1 MTNPSRPVRQDIL
14 LATTV
19 SDRHLAAFPTSFD
32 VQRKFKGKRF
42 HVQWINNF
50 PILLSS
56 MGTIICF
63 MEHIQAAML
72 ELPQMP
78 WDGELYV
85 HGWTQETIN
94 GVTGRTVD
102 KHEDSHLVEAHI
114 FDLAFSGGTQTDRTE
129 ALEILRS
136 LIKHPLYLAENVPST
151 KSTWVEH
158 CSIFLKEGYEGII
171 LRHPK
176 GRYRI
181 QNPAYRSPQL
191 LKYKPTERDTYLIIG
206 FKEGTERLAGSLGS
220 ILVQPHDGGASFY
233 VGTGKVFTDYNRKKL
248 WQERDS
254 LIGKQLVVKHEPIE
268 TVGGIPI
275 CTVGMEIKEQNR
287 DE

>member
-1 MTNPSRPVRQDIL
+1 MTKPRPVRQDIL

-42 HVQWINNF
+42 HVQWLNDF

-85 HGWTQETIN
+85 HGWPQEKIN
-94 GVTGRTVD
+94 GVTGATVNR
-102 KHEDSHLVEAHI
+102 HEEFYLVEAHI
-114 FDLAFSGGTQTDRTE
+114 FDLAVDGGVQVERTE
-129 ALEILRS
+129 VLETMRP
-136 LIKHPLYLAENVPST
+136 LIRHPLYLAENVHSD
-151 KSTWVEH
+151 KSDWIKV
-158 CSIFLKEGYEGII
+158 CSQFLEEGYEGAI
-171 LRHPK
+171 LRHPR
-176 GRYRI
+176 GRYRV

-191 LKYKPTERDTYLIIG
+191 LKYKPTERDTYEIVG
-206 FKEGTERLAGSLGS
+206 YKEGTERLKNSLGS
-220 ILVQPHDGGASFY
+220 ILVQPHDGGTRFY
-233 VGTGKVFTDYNRKKL
+233 VGTGAVFTDYNRKRL
-248 WQERDS
+248 WQKKDT
-254 LIGKQLVVKHEPIE
+254 LVGKQLVVKHEPIE

-275 CTVGMEIKEQNR
+275 CTVGMEIK
-287 DE
+287 